1 MLAHSL
7 PDKFGNAII
16 DEWLV
21 RNGRDVGSFSPVERL
36 CYIGNRGMGAL
47 EFSPSIIKQMDK
59 PVAVEMASMVELMQT
74 VMNKRG
80 RLETTIGDDEL
91 ANAQAIKDIIRV
103 GTSAGGARSKAIIA
117 MNDAGDVLS
126 GQGDIPEGYEHWIIK
141 FDGVDDIELGQSCS
155 YGRIEYAYYLM
166 AKAAGIVM
174 TDCRL
179 LAEGG
184 RAHFL
189 TRRFDR
195 VQGKKIHMQSLCAI
209 AHYDFNMAGAYSYE
223 QAFMEMRKLKLSKAD
238 AEQQYRRM
246 VFNVIARNQD
256 DHTKNIAFLM
266 TQDWQWKLS
275 PAFDVT
281 YSHNP
286 AGKWTNQHQMSVAG
300 KRDEFTRQELMD
312 VGKLI
317 SLKQPARVIDAVRRW
332 GKFAKQANIP
342 TEITMDIERH
352 HRILL

>member
-1 MLAHSL
+1 
-7 PDKFGNAII
+7 
-16 DEWLV
+16 
-21 RNGRDVGSFSPVERL
+21 
-36 CYIGNRGMGAL
+36 
-47 EFSPSIIKQMDK
+47 
-59 PVAVEMASMVELMQT
+59 
-74 VMNKRG
+74 
-80 RLETTIGDDEL
+80 
-91 ANAQAIKDIIRV
+91 
-103 GTSAGGARSKAIIA
+103 
-117 MNDAGDVLS
+117 
-126 GQGDIPEGYEHWIIK
+126 
-141 FDGVDDIELGQSCS
+141 VDDIELGQSCS